1 MELLL
6 LLDRMDSSFDRM
18 DAHMDARI
26 EKSTN
31 ELKGYVDLKV
41 GALGTGVKDIV
52 AKQDKLAEKQE
63 EMGKAVGA
71 LDGKVDALGM
81 GVKDIAAKEE
91 ETSKAVVRAEALGA
105 ALALMGGALG
115 AFLSNA
121 PQIKAFWSS
130 V

>member
-1 MELLL
+1 MELVL
-6 LLDRMDSSFDRM
+6 LLDRMDSRFDRMDSRFDRM
-18 DAHMDARI
+18 DARMDARI

-41 GALGTGVKDIV
+41 GALDGKVGALGTGVKE
-52 AKQDKLAEKQE
+52 LAAKQE
-63 EMGKAVGA
+63 ETG
-71 LDGKVDALGM
+71 
-81 GVKDIAAKEE
+81 
-91 ETSKAVVRAEALGA
+91 KAVVRAEALGA
-105 ALALMGGALG
+105 ALALMGGAFG